1 MVIRFKIIVTI
12 IWSIAFFLSG
22 CSPEHNDPIESI
34 ICVGM
39 PINDARI
46 ALNKEELSEFVMEF
60 PRDQENVKRYW
71 FTKEHNL
78 VLQIMHKPVSNE
90 SEVMQ
95 EVISQISLVPRKL
108 Q

>member
-1 MVIRFKIIVTI
+1 
-12 IWSIAFFLSG
+12 
-22 CSPEHNDPIESI
+22 
-34 ICVGM
+34 M

-46 ALNKEELSEFVMEF
+46 ALNKEELSEFVMEL

-108 Q
+108 EEGKCNQTVRPYIVDLRKKKYR